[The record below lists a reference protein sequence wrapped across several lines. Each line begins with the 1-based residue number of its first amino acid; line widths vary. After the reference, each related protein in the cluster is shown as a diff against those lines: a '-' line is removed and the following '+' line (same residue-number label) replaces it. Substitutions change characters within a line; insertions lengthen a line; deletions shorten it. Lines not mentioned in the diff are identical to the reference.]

1 MTGSSEL
8 LSSWVRQSKASIF
21 SLILCLYYSHYL
33 VCFLSSGPLPD
44 KAPLPDPLTVNTPPE
59 PTAPP
64 RPPSASSQV
73 RVVTPVASLE
83 DQLDEAIPF
92 EFLCP
97 ITNKIMKD
105 PVKAADGYTYERRAI
120 RRWFRKKRS
129 SPMTNET
136 LTDLEVWP
144 NDELRNR
151 IERFVS
157 EHSEV

>member
-1 MTGSSEL
+1 M
-8 LSSWVRQSKASIF
+8 
-21 SLILCLYYSHYL
+21 
-33 VCFLSSGPLPD
+33 CFLSSGPLPD

-83 DQLDEAIPF
+83 DQFDEAIPF

-136 LTDLEVWP
+136 LTDLEVRP